1 MGYDKIPRQ
10 KLAITKKDKKWKES
24 CVEAFIDLSNSGS
37 SYSAKKDDLKILY
50 DYYNGV
56 IDEADYNYVL
66 KPYGKSRKNFPSE
79 MRNYPIIKPIIDLLL
94 GEKSKRPLN
103 YTVTVQNAD
112 SISQK
117 EEAKKELIFRNLQ
130 QHFMQAVQQQG
141 VDIGAN
147 PDQEIELPQHIASMF
162 EQNYY

>member
-10 KLAITKKDKKWKES
+10 KLSITKKDKKWKEE

-56 IDEADYNYVL
+56 IDESDYKYVL

-94 GEKSKRPLN
+94 LIHNLENLN
-103 YTVTVQNAD
+103 D
-112 SISQK
+112 
-117 EEAKKELIFRNLQ
+117 L
-130 QHFMQAVQQQG
+130 
-141 VDIGAN
+141 
-147 PDQEIELPQHIASMF
+147 
-162 EQNYY
+162 

>member
-10 KLAITKKDKKWKES
+10 KLPINKKTKKWGEE

-37 SYSAKKDDLKILY
+37 SYSGKKNDMKILY

-56 IDEADYNYVL
+56 IDEADYKYVL

-103 YTVTVQNAD
+103 YTVTIQ
-112 SISQK
+112 
-117 EEAKKELIFRNLQ
+117 
-130 QHFMQAVQQQG
+130 
-141 VDIGAN
+141 N
-147 PDQEIELPQHIASMF
+147 PDTDRKSVV
-162 EQNYY
+162 

>member
-10 KLAITKKDKKWKES
+10 KLSITKKNKKWGEE
-24 CVEAFIDLSNSGS
+24 CVEAFIDLSDSGS
-37 SYSAKKDDLKILY
+37 GYSQRKDKLKILY

-56 IDEADYNYVL
+56 IDDSDYRYVL
-66 KPYGKSRKNFPSE
+66 KPYGKTRKNFPSE

-112 SISQK
+112 SISIK
-117 EEAKKELIFRNLQ
+117 ESAKAELIYKNLQ
-130 QHFMQAVQQQG
+130 QHFMQAVQNQG
-141 VDIGAN
+141 QDIGN
-147 PDQEIELPQHIASMF
+147 NL
-162 EQNYY
+162 